1 METFIQLS
9 DMHFYAYHGCL
20 PTENV
25 IGTDYIVNLKIGL
38 DLSKAM
44 ESDDLKDTINY
55 QIIYDLIEKEIH
67 QQSKLIEHVAGRI
80 VKVLHQHF
88 PQITSL
94 KLKLSKTN
102 PPLGGEVASADIIVE
117 TTFL

>member
-9 DMHFYAYHGCL
+9 DIHFYAYHGCL

-44 ESDDLKDTINY
+44 ESDDLNDTINY

-67 QQSKLIEHVAGRI
+67 HQKLQAIKNEYEYHSERIKKISEDIDFAKNVAREKIKMSEDGEI
-80 VKVLHQHF
+80 VFHF
-88 PQITSL
+88 EQ
-94 KLKLSKTN
+94 N
-102 PPLGGEVASADIIVE
+102 
-117 TTFL
+117 